1 MRCLTVTISACS
13 TCDGA
18 QNATDK
24 GGQNSRERAGRAGT
38 CCLLAANGL
47 VKRQQELRMHN
58 GIHSG
63 PRGRVRVEQGQHKC
77 CFLGASLQHTNIFSI
92 SGIFAPLHHQSSCLC
107 LQPYSSCEHNQC
119 LAEKAFPR
127 QCSLSTLHP
136 AETSVQLPRV
146 HQGMMQKGS

>member
-1 MRCLTVTISACS
+1 MHCLTVTISAGG
-13 TCDGA
+13 TCDGT

-24 GGQNSRERAGRAGT
+24 GGQNSRERRGGAAT

-77 CFLGASLQHTNIFSI
+77 CFLRASLQHTDIFSI
-92 SGIFAPLHHQSSCLC
+92 SRIFAALHHQSSCLC
-107 LQPYSSCEHNQC
+107 LQPYSSCKYNQSRV
-119 LAEKAFPR
+119 EKAFPR
-127 QCSLSTLHP
+127 PNSLSTLHP
-136 AETSVQLPRV
+136 AEPSVQLPRV